1 MKIAISGKSGC
12 GNTTVS
18 RKVAEKLGLKFINY
32 TFRSMAEEKGIE
44 FDQLCRLAE
53 KDRSYD
59 LFLDKRQKEL
69 ASEGSCVIGSRLAI
83 WIIDDADI
91 KIFLDAST
99 EERAERIRKREG
111 GTLEEVLAK
120 TIARDKRDSERYK
133 NLYNIDNNYYSHV
146 DLVIDTNH
154 HTAEEVAQIIA
165 DKVREYKKAG
175 S

>member
-32 TFRSMAEEKGIE
+32 TFRSMAQEKGLD
-44 FDQLCRLAE
+44 FDQLCHLAE
-53 KDRSYD
+53 KDNSYD
-59 LFLDKRQKEL
+59 VFLDNRQKEL
-69 ASEGSCVIGSRLAI
+69 ASEGNCVVGSRLAI

-133 NLYNIDNNYYSHV
+133 ILYDIDNSNYSHA

-154 HTAEEVAQIIA
+154 HSAEEVAQIIA
-165 DKVREYKKAG
+165 DKVREYKKA
-175 S
+175 

>member
-32 TFRSMAEEKGIE
+32 TFRSMAQEKGLD
-44 FDQLCRLAE
+44 FDQLCHLAE
-53 KDRSYD
+53 KDNSYD
-59 LFLDKRQKEL
+59 VFLDNRQKEL
-69 ASEGSCVIGSRLAI
+69 ASEGNCVVGSRLAI

-111 GTLEEVLAK
+111 GTLEEVLTK

-133 NLYNIDNNYYSHV
+133 NLYSIDNSNYSHA
-146 DLVIDTNH
+146 DLVIDTNQH
-154 HTAEEVAQIIA
+154 SAEEVAQMIA
-165 DKVREYKKAG
+165 DRVREYKK
-175 S
+175 SRS